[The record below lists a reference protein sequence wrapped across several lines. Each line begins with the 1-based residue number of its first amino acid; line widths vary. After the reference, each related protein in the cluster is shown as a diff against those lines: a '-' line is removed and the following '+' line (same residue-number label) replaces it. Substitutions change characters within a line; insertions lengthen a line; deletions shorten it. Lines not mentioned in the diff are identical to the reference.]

1 MKISRAGG
9 AQQKPK
15 MQPITS
21 ENHTAPQD
29 NGVGFGAL
37 LGEIARI
44 AANATHSELGPE
56 LNAARIQRALEMHG
70 PLLACDESR
79 LESSWL
85 LSERA
90 LRLCHAIERAPASE
104 QLTKC
109 SVLAAQLRA
118 ELETYEATRP
128 LTEHEQ
134 SLIRDGWTALS
145 AFSPNTKLSQPE
157 DSASYK
163 L

>member
-1 MKISRAGG
+1 MTTVTISQNQTG
-9 AQQKPK
+9 AEASDK
-15 MQPITS
+15 
-21 ENHTAPQD
+21 
-29 NGVGFGAL
+29 GVGCRDL

-70 PLLACDESR
+70 PLLALDESR

-104 QLTKC
+104 QLTRC
-109 SVLAAQLRA
+109 SVLAARLRA

-134 SLIRDGWTALS
+134 ALIKEG
-145 AFSPNTKLSQPE
+145 
-157 DSASYK
+157 
-163 L
+163 

>member
-1 MKISRAGG
+1 MTTATIS
-9 AQQKPK
+9 Q
-15 MQPITS
+15 
-21 ENHTAPQD
+21 NHAVAEAPD
-29 NGVGFGAL
+29 KGVGCRDL
-37 LGEIARI
+37 LGEVAHI

-109 SVLAAQLRA
+109 SILAAQLRA
-118 ELETYEATRP
+118 ELEIYEATRP

-134 SLIRDGWTALS
+134 SLVRDGWSALS
-145 AFSPNTKLSQPE
+145 ASSPNCDSQTQSRISK
-157 DSASYK
+157 SASGE
-163 L
+163 